1 MGTAPLQGKEASLAE
16 IPVSSHGPPGT
27 PVGPGA
33 GASLFLAGL
42 VCVPLLLRRSPTAD
56 SGPQLT
62 CKRCQLLALPSA
74 NKYPNGPGVLSSC
87 HSADIEQPLAAE
99 QNS

>member
-1 MGTAPLQGKEASLAE
+1 MGAAPLQGKGAPLAE

-33 GASLFLAGL
+33 GVPLFLAGL
-42 VCVPLLLRRSPTAD
+42 VCVPLLLPPFPTAD

-62 CKRCQLLALPSA
+62 CKRCQLLAMPSA
-74 NKYPNGPGVLSSC
+74 NK
-87 HSADIEQPLAAE
+87 
-99 QNS
+99 